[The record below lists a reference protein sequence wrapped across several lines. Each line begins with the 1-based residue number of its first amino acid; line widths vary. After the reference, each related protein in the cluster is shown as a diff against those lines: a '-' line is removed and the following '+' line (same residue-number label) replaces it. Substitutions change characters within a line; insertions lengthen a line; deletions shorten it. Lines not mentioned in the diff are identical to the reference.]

1 MLCFFLLQPMLD
13 PFANRTAAIAT
24 MHHKEQAIAPL
35 LHELGIKTTVP
46 ENFDTDRFGTFTR
59 EIPRSGD
66 QLEAARLKALA
77 AIKQTGLD
85 LAIAS
90 EGSFTP
96 HPAFAMLP
104 CDRELVILI
113 DTLHDL
119 EIVGECISTNTNFNH
134 CSVSNIDEAI
144 VFANKVSFP
153 SHALI
158 VMVDRTSTDLN
169 DIIKGIT
176 DYDRLHE
183 AVAIAL
189 ARSTTGK
196 IHLETDM
203 RAMHNP
209 TRMKT
214 IVEATQDL
222 VQKMR
227 SRCPNCLAPGFTIVD
242 RTPGLPCSLC
252 GSPTNI
258 TLAYQYRCQKCNFQ
272 QEKRYPDSKLVA
284 DPTYCL
290 YCNP

>member
-1 MLCFFLLQPMLD
+1 MSDLEFFAD
-13 PFANRTAAIAT
+13 RTVAIAT

-35 LHELGIKTTVP
+35 LDPLGIKTVVP
-46 ENFDTDRFGTFTR
+46 ENFNTDRFGTFTR
-59 EIPRSGD
+59 EVPRSGS
-66 QLEAARLKALA
+66 QIEAARRKALA
-77 AIKQTGLD
+77 AIEQTGLD

-104 CDRELVILI
+104 CNRELVVLI

-119 EIVGECISTNTNFNH
+119 EIVGECVSTDTNFNH
-134 CSVSNIDEAI
+134 CSVSNIDQA
-144 VFANKVSFP
+144 VTFANKVKFP
-153 SHALI
+153 SHALV
-158 VMVDRTSTDLN
+158 VMTSQTATDTT

-183 AVAIAL
+183 AVNVAL
-189 ARSTTGK
+189 ARSTSGK

-214 IVEATQDL
+214 ISEATRDL
-222 VQKMR
+222 IQKMR
-227 SRCPNCLAPGFTIVD
+227 SRCPNCLTPGFAVVD
-242 RTPGLPCSLC
+242 RIPGLPCELC
-252 GSPTNI
+252 GSPTNS
-258 TLAYQYRCQKCNFQ
+258 TLADRYACNRCGFQ
-272 QEKRYPDSKLVA
+272 QEKRYPNNVQA
-284 DPTYCL
+284 ANPAYCS

>member
-1 MLCFFLLQPMLD
+1 MPDLEI
-13 PFANRTAAIAT
+13 FADRTAAIAT
-24 MHHKEQAIAPL
+24 MHHKEQAIAPIL
-35 LHELGIKTTVP
+35 TQLGIKPVVP
-46 ENFDTDRFGTFTR
+46 ENFNTDRFGTFTR
-59 EIPRSGD
+59 EVSRSGT

-77 AIKQTGLD
+77 AIEQTGLD

-96 HPAFAMLP
+96 HPTLPMLP

-113 DTLHDL
+113 DTVHNL
-119 EIVGECISTNTNFNH
+119 EIIGECISTDTNFNH
-134 CSVSNIDEAI
+134 CSVSNIDQAI
-144 VFANKVSFP
+144 SFANKINFP
-153 SHALI
+153 SHGLI
-158 VMVDRTSTDLN
+158 VMVNQLSTESN

-176 DYDRLHE
+176 NHDRLHE
-183 AVAIAL
+183 AVNIAL

-214 IVEATQDL
+214 IAQATRDL

-227 SRCPNCLAPGFTIVD
+227 SRCPNCLTPGFAIVD
-242 RTPGLPCSLC
+242 RTPGLPCELC
-252 GSPTNI
+252 GSPTNS
-258 TLAYQYRCQKCNFQ
+258 TLADQYACQTCGFQ
-272 QEKRYPDSKLVA
+272 QEKRYPDRLFVA
-284 DPTYCL
+284 NPMYCL